1 MNVFDE
7 FYQIVDHVHSEGI
20 EYALVG
26 GVAVAFH
33 TEPRFTKDI
42 DLLIREAD
50 LKRLQN
56 ILEKAGYFQSAPP
69 WTFRG
74 SALTLHRF
82 LKIQNTDEMVIDIIV
97 AGDSEAM
104 RIIDNALEAKSERWG
119 AIKVAAK
126 ADLIRLKR
134 KRNSK
139 QDQADIERLTDEKP

>member
-7 FYQIVDHVHSEGI
+7 FYRIVQQIHSEGI
-20 EYALVG
+20 DYALVG

-50 LKRLQN
+50 LERMKN
-56 ILEKAGYFQSAPP
+56 ILQTAGYFKSAPS

-82 LKIQNTDEMVIDIIV
+82 LKVENADEMVIDILV
-97 AGDSEAM
+97 AGDNDSM
-104 RIIDNALEAKSERWG
+104 RIIDNALEAKSEKWG
-119 AIKVAAK
+119 VIKVATK
-126 ADLIRLKR
+126 KDLIRLKR

-139 QDQADIERLTDEKP
+139 QDQADIERLMR